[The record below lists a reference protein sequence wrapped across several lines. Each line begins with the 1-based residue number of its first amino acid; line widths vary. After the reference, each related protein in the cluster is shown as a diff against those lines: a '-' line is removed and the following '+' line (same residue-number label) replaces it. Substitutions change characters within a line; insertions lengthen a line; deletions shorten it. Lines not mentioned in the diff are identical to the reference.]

1 MFVVDYIAAP
11 QDIHKEIFAL
21 LVVALSI
28 GTGVYLFSFFTSKR
42 YEVIAVYVYIIKV
55 NHYTLLFFGKPVVL
69 LHKRSDKRFSFVF
82 DSF

>member
-28 GTGVYLFSFFTSKR
+28 GTGVYLFSFFTPQR
-42 YEVIAVYVYIIKV
+42 YEVITVYVYIMKV
-55 NHYTLLFFGKPVVL
+55 NH
-69 LHKRSDKRFSFVF
+69 
-82 DSF
+82 